1 MFKKIELPNGE
12 TLAYRKHGNGEKVL
26 LLIHGNM
33 SSSMHWDTVMER
45 LPDYY
50 TAYAVDMRGFGASS
64 YNNRFNSLR
73 DLSNDIKLFCDAL
86 KLDKF
91 SIVAWSTGGGVA
103 MYFAIDY
110 PEMVE
115 KIVLV
120 ESVGIKGYP
129 IFKKDENNQPILGQ
143 FLTTKEEIENDPV
156 QVLPILKAY
165 EDKNKDFIK
174 FVWDNTIYTFKKPD
188 EERYQR
194 YLDEILMQ
202 RNLVDIDYSLVHF
215 NISHEHNG
223 ATQGSGEVDK
233 ITQPVLVMQGEN
245 DIVVP
250 KEMGIEM
257 ATAIGDNAKLELL
270 PNGGHAPMEDDLDR
284 FMKVTLEFLA

>member
-1 MFKKIELPNGE
+1 VRQA
-12 TLAYRKHGNGEKVL
+12 T
-26 LLIHGNM
+26 
-33 SSSMHWDTVMER
+33 T
-45 LPDYY
+45 
-50 TAYAVDMRGFGASS
+50 TGFD
-64 YNNRFNSLR
+64 SLR
-73 DLSNDIKLFCDAL
+73 DLSNDIKLFCDEL

-110 PEMVE
+110 PAMVE
-115 KIVLV
+115 KIALV

-129 IFKKDENNQPILGQ
+129 IFKKDENNQPIIGQ
-143 FLTTKEEIENDPV
+143 FLTTKEEIEKDPV
-156 QVLPILKAY
+156 QVLPILRAY

-174 FVWDNTIYTFKKPD
+174 FVWDNTIYTFKKPE

-223 ATQGSGEVDK
+223 AEQGSGEVDK

-245 DIVVP
+245 DLVVP

-257 ATAIGDNAKLELL
+257 ANAIGENAKLALL

-284 FMKVTLEFLA
+284 FMKVLLEFLA